1 MKKIFLLVTISFL
14 TVTLAFGIDEKSKTG
29 FFGGIDI
36 GAINFNDSITE
47 RFLKPVFLYGLR
59 GGYQFYGSARYGV
72 RAGIHLN
79 MAGYSVDIP
88 SARSSQKTKI
98 FGLRYG
104 IDVDYLYDFYD
115 DSRIT
120 IGLSAG
126 LGYEFA
132 NYFAHIKTTSTTTRP
147 YGPSIPT
154 DQNLNLFGGGAYLRL
169 GLHTYYLNQQ
179 IEIGISRPFGFGGSD
194 SSYPSYGQA
203 KDLTSLISYA
213 NVFTSTSFYFT
224 YTYRY

>member
-1 MKKIFLLVTISFL
+1 MKKIFLWVAISFL
-14 TVTLAFGIDEKSKTG
+14 AVTSAFGIDEKSKTG

-36 GAINFNDSITE
+36 GAITLSDSITNE
-47 RFLKPVFLYGLR
+47 LLKPAFLYGLR

-79 MAGYSVDIP
+79 MAGYSADILTQT
-88 SARSSQKTKI
+88 SSQKTNI

-115 DSRIT
+115 DTRMT

-132 NYFAHIKTTSTTTRP
+132 NYFSHIKTTTTPKSFRPNTST
-147 YGPSIPT
+147 PT
-154 DQNLNLFGGGAYLRL
+154 DEDLNLFGGGAYLRL

-179 IEIGISRPFGFGGSD
+179 IEIGISRPFSNSGSSD
-194 SSYPSYGQA
+194 SYPSYGQ
-203 KDLTSLISYA
+203 KDPASLIIRA
-213 NVFTSTSFYFT
+213 NVFTFTSFYFT